1 MNRVIGFMEVKL
13 QEDRPVVFGAD
24 FMEDLVKDQH
34 PIQNE
39 PALDEG
45 GLVGVGDRVR
55 KKGHPIGVPFGQD
68 PEDHV
73 NHGDR
78 AKLAD
83 VRGPRYLWDEGNDP
97 IVHTPKVHGPR
108 ERRGPRPLV

>member
-1 MNRVIGFMEVKL
+1 VDRVVGLMEGELKEHRAVVL
-13 QEDRPVVFGAD
+13 GSDFVEDF
-24 FMEDLVKDQH
+24 VKDQH
-34 PIQNE
+34 PIQNKS
-39 PALDEG
+39 ALDEG

-78 AKLAD
+78 AELAD
-83 VRGPRYLWDEGNDP
+83 VRGPRNLWG
-97 IVHTPKVHGPR
+97 
-108 ERRGPRPLV
+108 